1 MVDGLLTAT
10 AGSFHWWVSEGGREG
25 ECVYE
30 CNRERERPTYVQIRT
45 PLKRMPFPTPQFG
58 R

>member
-1 MVDGLLTAT
+1 MVDGLLTAA
-10 AGSFHWWVSEGGREG
+10 AGSFHWWVSEGGRE
-25 ECVYE
+25 
-30 CNRERERPTYVQIRT
+30 RERERPTYVQIHT